1 MDASAIVAILTEELE
16 REWLA
21 DALAADAKR
30 LSSSVAVFEAVLA
43 LCRKRRASVAAAKTA
58 VLDFLAAASVD
69 IVPVTEAELAT
80 ALEAFSRYGKGQGH
94 PAQLNMGDCFAYA
107 VARNH
112 RAAMLFK
119 GGDFARTDIE
129 RARPPTE

>member
-1 MDASAIVAILTEELE
+1 MDASAIVAILTEEPE